1 MNCPICHNE
10 MTPGSLLARSESAIF
25 WMKNVEDVPH
35 LLRPKAIRAAGG
47 IILDKKVAPG
57 FFAWERNV
65 TAPERIFSPGRRF
78 YPIFSNR
85 RAIISAAW
93 SRVYLEVS
101 IHRS

>member
-1 MNCPICHNE
+1 MKCPICHNE

-65 TAPERIFSPGRRF
+65 TYHCAACRLFLAPEP
-78 YPIFSNR
+78 
-85 RAIISAAW
+85 
-93 SRVYLEVS
+93 EED
-101 IHRS
+101 

>member
-1 MNCPICHNE
+1 

-47 IILDKKVAPG
+47 IVLDKKVTPG

-65 TAPERIFSPGRRF
+65 TYHCAACRIFLAPEP
-78 YPIFSNR
+78 
-85 RAIISAAW
+85 
-93 SRVYLEVS
+93 EED
-101 IHRS
+101 